1 MDFIITLYDTF
12 TDTNK
17 TMNFFKRIKFV
28 AAIVALLLICN
39 IAFPQDSLYVNFL
52 INRIHELQVKEHGL
66 FVKGLFPSF
75 ISGKE
80 KFSDKKRDNN
90 IFYNGLIAYT
100 LKDIKTSLDQ
110 NNLQQVD
117 SILQRSRPAFDK
129 FKNQKG
135 RGTYNFW
142 RTDTAFHYP
151 YMGLVNL
158 FMKKTELP
166 DDMDDTVLS
175 LQALDANDSSAKA
188 IHVLMQ
194 QYVNRDSNKVRTVI
208 KAYEKYPAYSTW
220 FGKKFPVVFDVSV
233 MCNILAF
240 VQHYNL
246 AWTKSDSASL
256 NVVITTIKDQYHI
269 YQPLYASPYYPKTS
283 LILYHVARL
292 MSIRPVP
299 QLEALKPKLVE
310 RANEQLTKT
319 HNLLERI
326 ILSSA
331 LMKWGEHPA
340 SIQLPSLDALQ
351 NELEQNDFSFFA
363 GNVPSYFSDWLRKY
377 ASNGNVF
384 IYHHYCPAFNDVLL
398 LEYLLLK
405 NKE

>member
-1 MDFIITLYDTF
+1 MTLYDNF
-12 TDTNK
+12 TATNK
-17 TMNFFKRIKFV
+17 TMSFLKRTKYV
-28 AAIVALLLICN
+28 VVIVGLLLACN
-39 IAFPQDSLYVNFL
+39 IAFPQDSLYINFL
-52 INRIHELQVKEHGL
+52 INRIDELQVKEDGL

-90 IFYNGLIAYT
+90 IFYNGLIAYA
-100 LKDIKTSLDQ
+100 LKDVKASLNQ
-110 NNLQQVD
+110 NNIQEVD
-117 SILQRSRPAFDK
+117 SILLRSRPAFDK

-151 YMGLVNL
+151 YMGLINL
-158 FMKKTELP
+158 FIKKTGLP

-175 LQALDANDSSAKA
+175 LQALDADDSTAKA
-188 IHVLMQ
+188 IHALMQ

-240 VQHYNL
+240 VQHYDL
-246 AWTKSDSASL
+246 AWTKADSASL
-256 NVVITTIKDQYHI
+256 DVIITTIKDQYHI
-269 YQPLYASPYYPKTS
+269 YQSLYASPYYPKTS
-283 LILYHVARL
+283 LILYHIARL
-292 MSIRPVP
+292 MSIKPVP
-299 QLEALKPKLVE
+299 QLEMLKPKMVE
-310 RANEQLTKT
+310 QANEQLKRTD
-319 HNLLERI
+319 NLLEKI

-331 LMKWGEHPA
+331 LIKWGEHPA
-340 SIQLPSLDALQ
+340 SIQLPSLDAVH
-351 NELEQNDFSFFA
+351 NEVEQNSFSFFA

-377 ASNGNVF
+377 ASSGNIF
-384 IYHHYCPAFNDVLL
+384 IYHHYCPAFNDALL
-398 LEYLLLK
+398 LEYLMLR
-405 NKE
+405 NQE